1 MQLPSWLKR
10 YFLANA
16 DLTVPKTASI
26 IYPNIVIRCKL
37 KYYQVKRKCGKM
49 YIKIHLLLEQILDN
63 HGGNIALKVRNEI
76 STLIKA
82 I

>member
-1 MQLPSWLKR
+1 
-10 YFLANA
+10 
-16 DLTVPKTASI
+16 
-26 IYPNIVIRCKL
+26 
-37 KYYQVKRKCGKM
+37 M